1 MENILFYF
9 IHVEMDL
16 SFTTKRFYSV
26 SLLFLVDYNYTFTYI
41 DVSQGRISDSEVY
54 NNSALKEAILNNSLN
69 LPLPK
74 SLSNICP
81 NDIF

>member
-1 MENILFYF
+1 MENILFHF
-9 IHVEMDL
+9 MHVVVDP
-16 SFTTKRFYSV
+16 SFTTKGFYSV
-26 SLLFLVDYNYTFTYI
+26 SLLFLVDYDYMFTYI

-74 SLSNICP
+74 CLP
-81 NDIF
+81 NMYP